1 MELARDAVTNLA
13 LFLLVVLGAV
23 ALDGT
28 LHLLG
33 HPEWGRQLGYWGAG
47 FIVVSFLYSAR
58 KRKVITFGRA
68 PFFLRLHEF
77 LAWLGS
83 MMVLVHG
90 GIHFNALLPWL
101 ALIAMLVAVCSGLT
115 GKFLLK
121 RSKAIVAEKRRELR
135 AAGVAKDALEDQ
147 LYWDSL
153 VVGLMQKWRKVHM
166 PITTTF
172 GLLAVLHV
180 VSAMAYWRW

>member
-1 MELARDAVTNLA
+1 METARDAITNLA

-23 ALDGT
+23 ALDGV

-33 HPEWGRQLGYWGAG
+33 HPEWGRLLGYWGTG
-47 FIVVSFLYSAR
+47 LIVVSFLYSAR
-58 KRKVITFGRA
+58 KRKIITFGRA

-90 GIHFNALLPWL
+90 GIHFNALLPWM

-121 RSKAIVAEKRRELR
+121 RSKAIVAERRKKLLE
-135 AAGVAKDALEDQ
+135 ASVTKEALEDQ

-172 GLLAVLHV
+172 GILVLLHV
-180 VSAMAYWRW
+180 ASVMMFWKW